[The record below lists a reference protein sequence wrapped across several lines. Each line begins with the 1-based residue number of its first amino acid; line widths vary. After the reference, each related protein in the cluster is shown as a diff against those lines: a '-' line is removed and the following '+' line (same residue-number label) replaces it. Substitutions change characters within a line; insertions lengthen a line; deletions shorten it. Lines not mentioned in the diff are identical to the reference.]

1 METWKVVRGY
11 EGLYEVSDLGRIRS
25 LGRIC
30 NAKNGSKSRKRD
42 RILTQEITVFG
53 YCRVRLF
60 SSDGKS
66 KHYATHRLV
75 AEAFLGNVEG
85 MEINHKN
92 EIKTDN
98 RVENLEIVTSRENC
112 NFGTRN
118 KRLSEKNK
126 ANKALWCKPVVQK
139 DKDGNVIAR
148 YDSRLDAERETGIHN
163 RHISE
168 CCNGQRK
175 TANGYIWENEKCPI
189 A

>member
-1 METWKVVRGY
+1 METWKDIRGY
-11 EGLYEVSDLGRIRS
+11 EGLYQVSDLGRIRS

-30 NAKNGSKSRKRD
+30 NAKNNSQSRKRE

-75 AEAFLGNVEG
+75 AEAFLGNIEG

-118 KRLSEKNK
+118 ERLSEKNK

-139 DKDGNVIAR
+139 DKDGNVIAK
-148 YDSRLDAERETGIHN
+148 YDSRTDAERATGIHN
-163 RHISE
+163 RNISRG
-168 CCNGQRK
+168 CNGRRK
-175 TANGYIWENEKCPI
+175 TVGGFIWENG
-189 A
+189 